1 MMAWNKN
8 LTNLN
13 YVLADLYP
21 RPDRAERIVRNAGLP
36 LAFIRW
42 QPSAIDTW
50 FNILDEADK
59 RGKVLDVIHAV
70 MQDGYQDNPFLKQA
84 EQGTLDASPA
94 VGPVWGETLDW
105 LSDEPADTFEKIMGA
120 QSTLLPIGFLEVGLQ
135 RARSVARVRLVTR
148 YRGEER
154 VVYGSGFL
162 SQDNLFVTNNHVI
175 ANEDEARAA
184 IIEFDYELTAR
195 DLPKQPVPCH
205 LDPDAGFATSHQDED
220 DWTVVRV
227 QGDANANWDKI
238 EMHRVTVSKNDRV
251 NIIQHPMGEHKQIA
265 LYHNLVAYADE
276 KRIQYLTDTMRGS
289 SGSPVFD
296 SQWRLV
302 ALHHSGGDISE
313 PGTGRRVKRNEGI
326 NIQCVIDGLRRSGLM
341 A

>member
-1 MMAWNKN
+1 MAWNKI

-21 RPDRAERIVRNAGLP
+21 HPDRAERIVRNSGLP

-50 FNILDEADK
+50 FNILDEADR
-59 RGKVLDVIHAV
+59 RGKVLDVVNAV
-70 MQDGYQDNPFLKQA
+70 MADGYQNNPLLKQA
-84 EQGTLDASPA
+84 AQGTLDTSPA
-94 VGPVWGETLDW
+94 LGPVWGETLDW
-105 LSDEPADTFEKIMGA
+105 LSQEPADTFERLMGE
-120 QSTLLPIGFLEVGLQ
+120 QSTLLPISFLNVGLQ
-135 RARSVARVRLVTR
+135 RARSVARVVLPQR
-148 YRGEER
+148 YQGQDRN
-154 VVYGSGFL
+154 VLGSGFL
-162 SQDNLFVTNNHVI
+162 IRDNLFVTNNHVI
-175 ANEDEARAA
+175 ADEDQARAA
-184 IIEFDYELTAR
+184 TIQFRYELTAEG
-195 DLPKQPVPCH
+195 LAEEPVPFS
-205 LDPDAGFATSHQDED
+205 LDPDAGFKKSDRDED

-227 QGDANANWDKI
+227 QGDANADWGYI
-238 EMHRVTVSKNDRV
+238 EMEPATVETYDRV

-265 LYHNLVAYADE
+265 LYHNLVAYVDE
-276 KRIQYLTDTMRGS
+276 RRIQYLTDTERGS

-296 SQWRLV
+296 SHWQLV

-326 NIQCVIDGLRRSGLM
+326 AIQCVVDGLRRKGLI